1 MKIWYGV
8 RDIFALP
15 KALNDAVC
23 VMTNGMVKTS
33 GVAVMG
39 AGIAKQAS
47 MRFDG
52 LAQDLGMLLSKYGNQ
67 AYDMGSY
74 KDNISDCWIRI
85 ITFPT
90 KYPWRE
96 RADLDLIKVSA
107 EQLLDICN
115 QNDITRCYMPCPGCG
130 KGGLDWKN
138 QVRPLLDTILDD
150 RFIIADYNIRDL
162 VALPELIVTP

>member
-1 MKIWYGV
+1 MRILCGV

-23 VMTNGMVKTS
+23 VMTNGMVKAS

-74 KDNISDCWIRI
+74 KDNISGCWMRVV
-85 ITFPT
+85 TFPT
-90 KYPWRE
+90 KRHWRE
-96 RADLDLIKVSA
+96 NSDLALIEASA
-107 EQLLDICN
+107 EQLVDICD
-115 QNDITRCYMPCPGCG
+115 QGGITRCYLPCPGCEN
-130 KGGLDWKN
+130 GGLDWES
-138 QVRPLLDTILDD
+138 QVQPLLDAVLDD
-150 RFIIADYNIRDL
+150 RFIIADYKL
-162 VALPELIVTP
+162 

>member
-1 MKIWYGV
+1 MRIWYGV

-15 KALNDAVC
+15 KALSDAVC
-23 VMTNGMVKTS
+23 VTTNGMVKAS

-39 AGIAKQAS
+39 AGIAKQANA
-47 MRFDG
+47 RFSG

-74 KDNISDCWIRI
+74 KDKISGYWMRI

-90 KYPWRE
+90 KYHWRE
-96 RADLDLIKVSA
+96 DSDLALIKVSA
-107 EQLLDICN
+107 EQLLAICD
-115 QNDITRCYMPCPGCG
+115 QGGITRCYLPCPGCENG
-130 KGGLDWKN
+130 RLDWEN

-150 RFIIADYNIRDL
+150 RFIIADYKL
-162 VALPELIVTP
+162 